1 MCIYLLSILWL
12 SICTMLEY
20 IIGTGWTIYPPL
32 SSNSIYLNSI
42 GIMLLLLI
50 LYLNIIISVF
60 S

>member
-1 MCIYLLSILWL
+1 
-12 SICTMLEY
+12 MLEY